1 MLDGQTKLLLKYDPL
16 LFSVQKFAWEELFE
30 GENGM
35 LKEQSYGL
43 WERERVGRFERM
55 ELKHV
60 KYHV

>member
-43 WERERVGRFERM
+43 CGRGRGWEDLREWN
-55 ELKHV
+55 
-60 KYHV
+60 